1 MRWLYK
7 LYELYKLYK
16 NDVLDYY
23 INSMKNNDLVLDP
36 VYSNLIYKVCYLL
49 SMTSFYGFYRKKYDT
64 ASILFCGFLTSI
76 NYWRNPTF
84 GLRRRLDMTAIP
96 IGIMYHA
103 LRAYNSQYYFAYY
116 ALNAACVL
124 FYPASC
130 YYYNKRQYWTSTY
143 LHCMVHL
150 IGNASFIVLYSGT
163 LLPFSKNPFFSR
175 IKNI

>member
-1 MRWLYK
+1 LH
-7 LYELYKLYK
+7 
-16 NDVLDYY
+16 YY
-23 INSMKNNDLVLDP
+23 INSMNNQRNNDLVLEP
-36 VYSNLIYKVCYLL
+36 TYSNLIYKVCYLL
-49 SMTSFYGFYRKKYDT
+49 SITSFYGFYRKKYDT
-64 ASILFCGFLTSI
+64 ACILFCGFLTSI
-76 NYWRNPTF
+76 NYWHYPTF

-96 IGIMYHA
+96 IGLLYHA
-103 LRAYNSQYYFAYY
+103 LRAYNSQYYCAYY
-116 ALNAACVL
+116 ALNVACVL

-150 IGNASFIVLYSGT
+150 IGNTSFIVLYSGS